1 MPLYPNQMVHDI
13 LVSGEYNGTF
23 HLERPR
29 GSFYLQMKDYFDY
42 YLEHHSNWNWLVNFR
57 TKEIFQA
64 SDFEVY
70 SRR

>member
-23 HLERPR
+23 YLKRPR

-42 YLEHHSNWNWLVNFR
+42 YLEHPSNWNWLVNFR

-64 SDFEVY
+64 SEFEVY